1 MVRTLPVNVLAR
13 GAVTAGR
20 GPGEDSVLVGQGDGQ
35 AINLDLGGHG
45 ELVVGHPGL
54 DRHALCPLLD
64 LIEGEDVLQGVHA
77 LMVGGRSEVGD
88 GATPTLRV
96 GDPARARAGWADSRS
111 SSSR

>member
-1 MVRTLPVNVLAR
+1 MGVTAQDQGDGGNGAHVAGHVLAR

-88 GATPTLRV
+88 GATSH
-96 GDPARARAGWADSRS
+96 AAGR
-111 SSSR
+111 